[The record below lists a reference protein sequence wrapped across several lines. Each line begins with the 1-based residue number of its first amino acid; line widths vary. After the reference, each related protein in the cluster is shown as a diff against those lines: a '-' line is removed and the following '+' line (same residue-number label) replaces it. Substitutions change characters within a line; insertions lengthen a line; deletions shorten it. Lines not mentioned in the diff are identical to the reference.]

1 MSDLYTRLAA
11 VALAQI
17 QDKGRTVTLS
27 TPGTDVYSPSA
38 GTFTPGTPT
47 TQTPKAL
54 FTNFTLHEIDG
65 DLIRSDDKKCL
76 IAATSLTAA
85 PTDKDTITDGGLE
98 YSVLPI
104 EEIKPGDTAILYKL
118 RLRR

>member
-1 MSDLYTRLAA
+1 MSDLYTKLAN

-17 QDKGRTVTLS
+17 KDKGRTVTLK
-27 TPGTDVYSPSA
+27 TPSA
-38 GTFTPGTPT
+38 NVYNPAAGTYTEGTPV

-54 FTNFTLHEIDG
+54 FTQFMLDEIDG
-65 DLIRSDDKKCL
+65 DLIRSDDKKCI
-76 IAATSLTAA
+76 IAASDLTSA
-85 PTDKDTITDGGLE
+85 PTDKDTITDSGLE

-104 EEIKPGDTAILYKL
+104 EEIKPGDTAIIYKL